1 MLHQTGKCTS
11 MIVAANCLLE
21 PYVEPPGGS
30 FTYHNAGRPSLVHAG
45 VMYFMRPKLA
55 VQERL
60 DRVVDTL
67 MSDHVAGDSD
77 SISLMVRRTDKCSFE
92 ATCLTQERTYRD
104 MVHDLRE
111 ETGISDII
119 LTSEDRKIIDAIF

>member
-77 SISLMVRRTDKCSFE
+77 SIGLSMVRGTDKCSFE
-92 ATCLTQERTYRD
+92 ATCLTQETYRD
-104 MVHDLRE
+104 MVLDLKE
-111 ETGISDII
+111 ETGISGII

>member
-1 MLHQTGKCTS
+1 

-55 VQERL
+55 VQEQL

-67 MSDHVAGDSD
+67 MSDHVACDSD

-92 ATCLTQERTYRD
+92 ATCLTQGTYRD
-104 MVHDLRE
+104 MVLDLRE

-119 LTSEDRKIIDAIF
+119 LTSEDQKIIDAIF